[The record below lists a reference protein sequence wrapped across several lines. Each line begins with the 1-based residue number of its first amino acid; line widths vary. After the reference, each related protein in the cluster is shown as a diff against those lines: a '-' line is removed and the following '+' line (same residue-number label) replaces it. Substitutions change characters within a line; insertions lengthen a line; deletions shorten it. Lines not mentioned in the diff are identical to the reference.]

1 MIMLKTLETMQEI
14 EPENFKVLSID
25 AWGSPEGWQWNQW
38 YTVGEIPK
46 ECLAWKPRKLFK
58 WLRENGF
65 LGDKSAGKISWEDD
79 QYNIVIKEKSN
90 DRPLFAIEYGS
101 DPEYS

>member
-1 MIMLKTLETMQEI
+1 MLKTPETRQEI

-25 AWGSPEGWQWNQW
+25 AWRDGPGWTWNQW
-38 YTVGEIPK
+38 FTVGEIPK
-46 ECLAWKPRKLFK
+46 ECLTWKPRKLFK

-65 LGDKSAGKISWEDD
+65 LVNQSAGKISMEDD

-101 DPEYS
+101 AD